1 MDLQFYAVAAFS
13 VTFAGFAKGGF
24 GGGPAFVASAI
35 LALVTTPTQAIGLML
50 PLLLLMDIATVPPF
64 WKQWDWSRAKIMIIG
79 GLPGVFLGAIFY
91 QVTDD
96 DVLRLLIG
104 LVALLFVVWQL
115 LPKSGVKD
123 ANFSWPVGFFAGLV
137 SGFTSFISHAGGPP
151 GAMYLLSQ
159 KLDKTAYHATMT
171 LVFWVINAAKVIPY
185 AVLGIFTAETLFAD
199 MILAPFAI
207 LGVWLGV
214 RAHHVV
220 PDRVFFL
227 VIYIVLC
234 LTGTKL
240 VFDAL
245 T

>member
-35 LALVTTPTQAIGLML
+35 LALVTAPTQAIGLML
-50 PLLLLMDIATVPPF
+50 PLLMLMDVATVRPF
-64 WKQWDWSRAKIMIIG
+64 WKKWDLRRARIMIIG
-79 GLPGVFLGAIFY
+79 GLPGILLGAVFY
-91 QVTDD
+91 RMTDD
-96 DVLRLLIG
+96 DMLRLLIG
-104 LVALLFVVWQL
+104 LVALLFVAWQL
-115 LPKSGVKD
+115 LPKSGVRE
-123 ANFSWPVGFFAGLV
+123 ANFSQPVGFLAGMV

-151 GAMYLLSQ
+151 AAMYLLSQ

-185 AVLGIFTAETLFAD
+185 AVLGIFTAETLLAD
-199 MILAPFAI
+199 VILAPFAI
-207 LGVWLGV
+207 FGVWLGV
-214 RAHHVV
+214 RAHHII
-220 PDRVFFL
+220 PDPSFFRL
-227 VIYIVLC
+227 IYIVLS
-234 LTGTKL
+234 LTGAKL

>member
-50 PLLLLMDIATVPPF
+50 PLLMLMDVATVRPF
-64 WKQWDWSRAKIMIIG
+64 WKKWDLRRARIMIIG
-79 GLPGVFLGAIFY
+79 GLPGVLLGSVFY
-91 QVTDD
+91 RMTDD
-96 DVLRLLIG
+96 DMLRLLIG
-104 LVALLFVVWQL
+104 LVALLFVAWQL
-115 LPKSGVKD
+115 LPKSSVRE
-123 ANFSWPVGFFAGLV
+123 ANFSQPVGFLAGVV

-151 GAMYLLSQ
+151 AAMYLLSQ

-185 AVLGIFTAETLFAD
+185 AVLGIFTAETLLAD
-199 MILAPFAI
+199 VILAPFAI
-207 LGVWLGV
+207 FGVWLGV
-214 RAHHVV
+214 RAHHII
-220 PDRVFFL
+220 PDPIFFRL
-227 VIYIVLC
+227 IYIVLS
-234 LTGTKL
+234 LTGAKL

>member
-50 PLLLLMDIATVPPF
+50 PLLMLMDVATVRPF
-64 WKQWDWSRAKIMIIG
+64 WKKWDLRRARIMIIG
-79 GLPGVFLGAIFY
+79 GLPGVLLGSVFY
-91 QVTDD
+91 RMTDD
-96 DVLRLLIG
+96 DMLRLLIG
-104 LVALLFVVWQL
+104 LVALLFVAWQL
-115 LPKSGVKD
+115 LPKSSVRE
-123 ANFSWPVGFFAGLV
+123 ANFSQPVGFLAGVV

-151 GAMYLLSQ
+151 AAMYLLSQ

-185 AVLGIFTAETLFAD
+185 AVLGIFTTETLLAD
-199 MILAPFAI
+199 VILAPFAI
-207 LGVWLGV
+207 FGVWLGV
-214 RAHHVV
+214 RAHHII
-220 PDRVFFL
+220 PDPIFFRL
-227 VIYIVLC
+227 IYIVLS
-234 LTGTKL
+234 LTGAKL